1 LLLAGALILLASC
14 GVGGQP
20 APAAPVVEVRNVD
33 GPEVAIRVGGREI
46 KRVECQS
53 TVTIDEATAGS
64 LPWDLDFIGPDGNLL
79 GTVHESTNDFRPYV
93 VVRADGIV
101 SGDAPAI
108 GPAPVGCP

>member
-1 LLLAGALILLASC
+1 LLLSGALILLAGC

-33 GPEVAIRVGGREI
+33 GPEVAIRVRGREI
-46 KRVECQS
+46 KRVACQS

-64 LPWDLDFIGPDGNLL
+64 LPWDLDFIGPDGSL
-79 GTVHESTNDFRPYV
+79 GTVHEGTSDFHAYV
-93 VVRADGIV
+93 VIRADGIV